1 MKPLIMTEHVKKI
14 AYKNINIWRSYSN
27 LNEAMF
33 REVWSFG
40 PETVKIGLREDIS
53 QKICKNPQNAQKL
66 VLKYVIEFEIIFQ
79 PLFKLF
85 KNITV
90 FKSYVRSK
98 LGGFWCFVGRN
109 TK

>member
-1 MKPLIMTEHVKKI
+1 MCIQHT
-14 AYKNINIWRSYSN
+14 N
-27 LNEAMF
+27 LL
-33 REVWSFG
+33 
-40 PETVKIGLREDIS
+40 LREDIP

-85 KNITV
+85 KNIAA

-98 LGGFWCFVGRN
+98 LGGFRCFIDRN